1 MDHEV
6 KEKGETEVSALQ
18 ETFAEL
24 RDRLKAGM
32 VGQSRTVL
40 NILVALLADGHVLL
54 ECAPGLAKTRMARL
68 LAESF
73 EGVFHRIQFTPD
85 LMPSDI
91 TGTDVL
97 QEDPVTRERNFEFV
111 RGPIF
116 ANMVLADEINRTPP
130 KTQAAMLEAM
140 QERVVSAGGQSH
152 VLPAPFFVLA
162 TQNPIE

>member
-6 KEKGETEVSALQ
+6 KEKDETDVSALQ

-54 ECAPGLAKTRMARL
+54 EGAPGLAKTRMARL

-73 EGVFHRIQFTPD
+73 EGVFHRIQFTPAIYLQPD
-85 LMPSDI
+85 IQWVNRPSGD
-91 TGTDVL
+91 TNTSDALVFGL
-97 QEDPVTRERNFEFV
+97 
-111 RGPIF
+111 
-116 ANMVLADEINRTPP
+116 
-130 KTQAAMLEAM
+130 
-140 QERVVSAGGQSH
+140 RVG
-152 VLPAPFFVLA
+152 FTF
-162 TQNPIE
+162 